1 LRGAAR
7 YPGRAAFKVKH
18 ESVRH
23 QTSV

>member
-1 LRGAAR
+1 LRGAAL

-23 QTSV
+23 QASV